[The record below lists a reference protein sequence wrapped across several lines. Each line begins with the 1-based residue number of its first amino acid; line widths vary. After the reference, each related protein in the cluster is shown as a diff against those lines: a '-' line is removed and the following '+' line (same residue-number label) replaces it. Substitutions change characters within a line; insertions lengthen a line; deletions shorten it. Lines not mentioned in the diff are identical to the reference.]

1 LTTLRITS
9 TPPPELDLLVQQ
21 VIAALLAVHR
31 ERGSGMSEGVY
42 AAATRFELSERG
54 VPFEAEKRYPVLYRG
69 RLLCHQ
75 RLDLLVDERLV
86 LRS

>member
-1 LTTLRITS
+1 
-9 TPPPELDLLVQQ
+9 
-21 VIAALLAVHR
+21 
-31 ERGSGMSEGVY
+31 MSEGGY

-86 LRS
+86 